1 MVGNPTAE
9 HVRLQI
15 LDHLGRGQTD
25 PLIVGDTDRF
35 AEHLAMTTI
44 ADGRIAIG
52 WDFNNLRQIEYID
65 ARPEGIGQYFTNG
78 NDPALGTVYDDW
90 MAGMDGNDRLNT
102 GDGNHSLTGGTGK
115 DLLVGGT
122 GADIFIF
129 DLKGGRDTVT
139 DFVRGQDK
147 IDVPAWH
154 YARAATALTALSTGI
169 FADHSTCVTF
179 TGRNTTTLT
188 AADLIL

>member
-35 AEHLAMTTI
+35 AEHLAMTTM
-44 ADGRIAIG
+44 AEGCIAIG

-65 ARPEGIGQYFTNG
+65 ARPEGIGLYFTNG
-78 NDPALGTVYDDW
+78 NGAALGTVYNDW
-90 MAGMDGNDRLNT
+90 MDGMDGNDRLNT
-102 GDGNHSLTGGTGK
+102 GDGNHSLI
-115 DLLVGGT
+115 GGT